1 MPDYI
6 LYDVTLSLLTP
17 MHIGTGRDLLHRYD
31 YAIHDGRTWRIN
43 EDALLEAQDLDDP
56 HMARQLALTPPA
68 DLLTPDDYQEDSA
81 LFRYVMQGTP
91 RSRAEGAQLK
101 EQIKDPYDRPY
112 LPGSSLKGALRTAIA
127 WYAWGESDIQPHPK
141 DLLNRWGKLESRKF
155 VGLTYERKLLGKN
168 PNHDLLRA
176 LQVSDSAPLD
186 ARALM
191 VLNARVLNRG
201 GEMEGAPIEME
212 AIRPDSMF
220 QMTLKLDLAIF
231 SDWARQGGLNLRGQ
245 EWLLHLGDVVQ
256 AHSNDRIQ
264 RELNWFNGMRGTER
278 VAGFYQRLAKASGG
292 LGGHRFLIELGW
304 GTGWESKTFGSRL
317 EEDADFLERIINEYR
332 LARGHREPGD
342 PFPKSRRV
350 AVTFR
355 RTPNGDLLETPAT
368 PLGWALVEMKE
379 RKP

>member
-6 LYDVTLSLLTP
+6 IYDVTVSLLTP
-17 MHIGTGRDLLHRYD
+17 MHIGTGRELLHEYD
-31 YAIHDGRTWRIN
+31 YAIHGGKTWRIN
-43 EDALLEAQDLDDP
+43 EDALLDAQDVDDP
-56 HMARQLALTPPA
+56 RMAAQLARTPPA
-68 DLLTPDDYQEDSA
+68 QLLKAEDFQEGSK

-127 WYAWGESDIQPHPK
+127 WYAWGAANMRPEAHR
-141 DLLNRWGKLESRKF
+141 LGRSRKWAAQE
-155 VGLTYERKLLGKN
+155 YERILLGKD

-176 LQVSDSAPLD
+176 LQVSDSAPQD
-186 ARALM
+186 TSALM

-201 GEMEGAPIEME
+201 GKMEGAPIEME
-212 AIRPDSMF
+212 AIRPDASFELTM
-220 QMTLKLDLAIF
+220 KLDRVLF
-231 SDWARQGGLNLRGQ
+231 SEWAQKGGLKLRGQ

-264 RELNWFNGMRGTER
+264 RELAWFKSMKGMDRITS
-278 VAGFYQRLAKASGG
+278 FYQRLDNVRDK
-292 LGGHRFLIELGW
+292 LGGKMFFVELGW

-317 EEDADFLERIINEYR
+317 EEDERFMERIIRDYR
-332 LARGHREPGD
+332 LARGHRKPGD
-342 PFPKSRRV
+342 PFPKSRRA
-350 AVTFR
+350 AVVFR
-355 RTPNGDLLETPAT
+355 RTPNGSTIETPAT

-379 RKP
+379 RKKG

>member
-6 LYDVTLSLLTP
+6 LYDVTVSLLTP

-31 YAIHDGRTWRIN
+31 YAIRSGKTWRIN
-43 EDALLEAQDLDDP
+43 EDALLDAQDLDDP
-56 HMARQLALTPPA
+56 RMARQLAQTPPA
-68 DLLTPDDYQEDSA
+68 DLLKPDDFREDSGF
-81 LFRYVMQGTP
+81 FRYVMQGTP
-91 RSRAEGAQLK
+91 RSSAEGAQLK

-127 WYAWGESDIQPHPK
+127 WYAWGAANLRPETHR
-141 DLLNRWGKLESRKF
+141 LGRSRQWA
-155 VGLTYERKLLGKN
+155 GQQYERILLGKN

-201 GEMEGAPIEME
+201 GKMEGAPIEME

-220 QMTLKLDLAIF
+220 QMTLKLDMALF
-231 SDWARQGGLNLRGQ
+231 SDWARQGGLHLRGQ

-317 EEDADFLERIINEYR
+317 EGDERFMERIIEDYR

-350 AVTFR
+350 AVAFR
-355 RTPNGDLLETPAT
+355 RDSQGRLIETPAY

-379 RKP
+379 RTQ